1 MKKATY
7 IQLTIEEVE
16 ELMSRALANW
26 DRDLMDTVQAW
37 EKDPEFKRSQDTA
50 DWQPSNWLFY
60 AQGDSLE
67 NHAYII
73 EDTIKEISTN
83 DK

>member
-1 MKKATY
+1 MKKARY
-7 IQLTIEEVE
+7 IQLTIEELE
-16 ELMSRALANW
+16 EHMHLALANW

-37 EKDPEFKRSQDTA
+37 EKDPEFHSTQQTA
-50 DWQPSNWLFY
+50 DWQPSTWLFN

-73 EDTIKEISTN
+73 EDTIKEICGN

>member
-7 IQLTIEEVE
+7 IQLTIEELE
-16 ELMSRALANW
+16 DLMHLALANW
-26 DRDLMDTVQAW
+26 DRDLMDTMTAW
-37 EKDPEFKRSQDTA
+37 EKDPEFKVSNDTA

-60 AQGDSLE
+60 TQGDSLE
-67 NHAYII
+67 NHAYVI
-73 EDTIKEISTN
+73 EDTIKEISKI